1 MKKMLHW
8 SCLLMAV
15 ISMFSCGKEK
25 DTVYLRSEEEIRLDE
40 SCHIDTTALRAVLNP
55 DTIEGW
61 EQLSQLT
68 AEAWMLIDDS
78 TGVVISQKN
87 AYQRMFP
94 ASLTKMMT
102 CLLTLEN
109 GEKGDTIEIT
119 EDVYIEHDC
128 RVRLG
133 DQYLLGDLLHE
144 MMMQSDNDAANALA
158 KHLGGDIPSF
168 CDMMNKKAEFLRMD
182 STHFANPNGMPNDS
196 TYSTAHDLLVLARYC
211 MRDTAFAKIVGS
223 PLIDVPLID
232 GRHIACQ
239 NTNLLLGKYDGCIGV
254 KTGYTRQA
262 GSCLASA
269 ATRNGITLHLVL
281 LKSRSRS
288 SRFSESATLLD
299 YGFRVAEAMRKAQ

>member
-1 MKKMLHW
+1 
-8 SCLLMAV
+8 
-15 ISMFSCGKEK
+15 
-25 DTVYLRSEEEIRLDE
+25 
-40 SCHIDTTALRAVLNP
+40 
-55 DTIEGW
+55 
-61 EQLSQLT
+61 
-68 AEAWMLIDDS
+68 
-78 TGVVISQKN
+78 
-87 AYQRMFP
+87 
-94 ASLTKMMT
+94 
-102 CLLTLEN
+102 
-109 GEKGDTIEIT
+109 
-119 EDVYIEHDC
+119 
-128 RVRLG
+128 
-133 DQYLLGDLLHE
+133 
-144 MMMQSDNDAANALA
+144 
-158 KHLGGDIPSF
+158 
-168 CDMMNKKAEFLRMD
+168 MD

>member
-1 MKKMLHW
+1 MLHW

-144 MMMQSDNDAANALA
+144 MMMQSDNGTARTLPTPTACPTTAPTARHTTCSSWLA
-158 KHLGGDIPSF
+158 TV
-168 CDMMNKKAEFLRMD
+168 C
-182 STHFANPNGMPNDS
+182 
-196 TYSTAHDLLVLARYC
+196 
-211 MRDTAFAKIVGS
+211 
-223 PLIDVPLID
+223 
-232 GRHIACQ
+232 
-239 NTNLLLGKYDGCIGV
+239 
-254 KTGYTRQA
+254 
-262 GSCLASA
+262 
-269 ATRNGITLHLVL
+269 ATRLSPRLWAH
-281 LKSRSRS
+281 RS
-288 SRFSESATLLD
+288 SMFH
-299 YGFRVAEAMRKAQ
+299 